1 MTNKPRKKKRK
12 KYKRTGELKIDQ
24 ILLHNRLLF
33 LFSEITEE
41 TAYHV
46 VRRLIALDLINNKP
60 IALYINSPG
69 GSVEYGFS
77 IIDAIKGIKSPVY
90 TIISGEA
97 CSMAGIISVA
107 GDKRLMT
114 RNSVFMS
121 HDMSGGITG
130 DYTTKVLDRADFLK
144 KEQKRIT
151 EFLRK
156 HTKLS
161 NVELKLNMENYG
173 SMLMNVRKKVLLMRL

>member
-1 MTNKPRKKKRK
+1 
-12 KYKRTGELKIDQ
+12 
-24 ILLHNRLLF
+24 LLYNRLLF
-33 LFSEITEE
+33 LFGEIDERLS
-41 TAYHV
+41 YHI
-46 VRRLIALDLINNKP
+46 VRRLAALDLINNKP

-69 GSVEYGFS
+69 GNVDGGFA
-77 IIDAIKGIKSPVY
+77 IIDAIKGIKSLVY

-114 RNSVFMS
+114 QNSVWMG
-121 HDMSGGITG
+121 HDMQGGIHG

-144 KEQKRIT
+144 QEQTRLT
-151 EFLRK
+151 TFLRN

-161 NVELKLNMENYG
+161 EAELTKARHGELWLYHKDCLAKGIIDE
-173 SMLMNVRKKVLLMRL
+173 VIK